1 MASHGGPILNSFDVI
16 EHDPRVFQISSGLHS
31 LDQGHPGS
39 GPHLGHLENKSLVR
53 VRALSRELVLLNVG
67 PVATT
72 SKRGDAVHDPKSSNI
87 PERGDVVLDAW
98 GAHIFALLEN
108 RD

>member
-1 MASHGGPILNSFDVI
+1 MLDTLNVI

-31 LDQGHPGS
+31 IDKCTPDPSPTS
-39 GPHLGHLENKSLVR
+39 GPYLGHLENKHLVG
-53 VRALSRELVLLNVG
+53 VQALTQELVLLNVG
-67 PVATT
+67 PVATA
-72 SKRGDAVHDPKSSNI
+72 SECGDAIHDPKSSI
-87 PERGDVVLDAW
+87 ILECGDVVLNAW